1 MADNRKQEQEL
12 EKRKDKRKD
21 KQLSE
26 EDLGTEVSGG
36 SITNVNYTE
45 TGKITDPIKQKI

>member
-1 MADNRKQEQEL
+1 MADNRKQEL
-12 EKRKDKRKD
+12 EERKDKRKD

-45 TGKITDPIKQKI
+45 TGEITKKIKKDI